1 MTGWGMSEVAAAL
14 PDATAVLPTPETGA
28 AEITNRQD
36 AGAVQAQNP
45 QEAGGAAPTKNP
57 QEHGWVA
64 KTDYDYSTYMKS
76 SKELAEA
83 EATAKESA
91 DLGVEVSGWASNAA
105 IYDWDDDY
113 GDVGPRHPELEAQL
127 FGSENHVRMG
137 IKFEK

>member
-1 MTGWGMSEVAAAL
+1 MTGFGMPEVAAAL
-14 PDATAVLPTPETGA
+14 PPTTPAVLPSAESGTAQPPNPPETG
-28 AEITNRQD
+28 T
-36 AGAVQAQNP
+36 AQV
-45 QEAGGAAPTKNP
+45 KDP

-83 EATAKESA
+83 EAVAKESGGH
-91 DLGVEVSGWASNAA
+91 GVEVGGWASNAA
-105 IYDWDDDY
+105 LYEWDDDY
-113 GDVGPRHPELEAQL
+113 GDVGPSHPVLEKQL